1 MDLTNDN
8 NKKNAE
14 TEAISIK
21 YDTSTNSAPVI
32 VAKGEGKY
40 AEDIISMAN
49 ELGMYV
55 HKDPVLFEN
64 LKHLSEGDSIP
75 KPLYLIISEIIA
87 YSYYLQGKTPERYVD
102 KDGTH
107 IRTNV

>member
-1 MDLTNDN
+1 MDFNNDN
-8 NKKNAE
+8 NKNTA

-21 YDTSTNSAPVI
+21 YDTSINSAPVI
-32 VAKGEGKY
+32 AAKGEGKY
-40 AEDIISMAN
+40 AEDIISMAE
-49 ELGMYV
+49 ELGLYV

-64 LKHLSEGDSIP
+64 LKHLSEGDAIP
-75 KPLYLIISEIIA
+75 RPLYLIISEIIA
-87 YSYYLQGKTPERYVD
+87 YSFYLQGKTPERYVD